1 MAKQILMRLIIV
13 SNRLPVTAVKEHDA
27 ISFKESVGGLTT
39 GLSSYLQSLKN
50 NTIEDTDY
58 LWVGWPGINIPGKK
72 RQEIVSRLEK
82 DFSCHPVFLSGQT
95 IERFY
100 HGFCNKTLW
109 PLFHYFPVLTSYDE
123 MLWENYKQVN
133 EIFCETLSKIL
144 KPGDVL
150 WIHDYHLM
158 LLPGMIRQRYPDLP
172 IGFFLHIPF
181 PSFELFRILPGD
193 WRKEILEGLL
203 GSNLIGFHTYDYT
216 QHFLRCVLR
225 ILGLENNL
233 GQIIFSGRLIRAETF
248 PMGVNFRKFHES
260 GQKKD
265 VQKEIEVF
273 KGAFKDRKTILSV
286 DRLDYT
292 KGIAKRLQGYEEF
305 LNRYP
310 SWRGRVILILIVVP
324 SRIKI
329 EHYQGMKRQIDETV
343 GAINGKLGSLD
354 WTPVAYSYRYM
365 PESQL
370 MALYNICDVA
380 LITPLRDGMNLVAK
394 EFVSSKSDPKGVL
407 ILSEMAGASK
417 EAGEAVIIN
426 PNNINE
432 IANALKEALEMP
444 EEEQIRRNQIMQIR
458 LKRYDVF
465 HWAEEFIQSI
475 KSVIQEQESLE
486 IKLLGDE
493 QRQKIIEAFKN
504 ADHRLILS
512 DYDGTLVAF
521 AEHPLLAKPDKRL
534 RDLLRHITGDLKND
548 FVLIS
553 GRTRDTLQKWFG
565 DYRMGLV
572 AEHGVWIKN
581 KTGDWKN
588 PKCLNKDWMAKIQPI
603 LDVYTDRIPGSFVE
617 VKEFS
622 LVWHFRKADP
632 EIASRKAKELM
643 DNLVNF
649 TANIDVQILPGNK
662 VIEVRNAG
670 INKGDAIRSFI
681 GKEKY
686 DFILALGDDLTDED
700 MFRSLPKSAYSLKVG
715 LNQSLARFNIQDHTS
730 ALDLLEAFA
739 T

>member
-1 MAKQILMRLIIV
+1 
-13 SNRLPVTAVKEHDA
+13 
-27 ISFKESVGGLTT
+27 
-39 GLSSYLQSLKN
+39 
-50 NTIEDTDY
+50 
-58 LWVGWPGINIPGKK
+58 
-72 RQEIVSRLEK
+72 
-82 DFSCHPVFLSGQT
+82 
-95 IERFY
+95 
-100 HGFCNKTLW
+100 
-109 PLFHYFPVLTSYDE
+109 
-123 MLWENYKQVN
+123 
-133 EIFCETLSKIL
+133 
-144 KPGDVL
+144 
-150 WIHDYHLM
+150 M

-181 PSFELFRILPGD
+181 PSFELFRILPRD

-216 QHFLRCVLR
+216 QYFLRCVLR

-233 GQIIFSGRLIRAETF
+233 GQIIFSGRLIRAGTF

-260 GQKKD
+260 GQKND
-265 VQKEIEVF
+265 VKTEIEVF
-273 KGAFKDRKTILSV
+273 KGDFKNRKTILSV

-343 GAINGKLGSLD
+343 GAINGKFGGPS
-354 WTPVAYSYRYM
+354 WTPVVYSYRYI
-365 PESQL
+365 PEAQL

-465 HWAEEFIQSI
+465 HWAEEFVQSI
-475 KSVIQEQESLE
+475 KSVIQEQKSLD
-486 IKLLGDE
+486 IKLLGEE
-493 QRQKIIEAFKN
+493 QRQKIKEAFKN
-504 ADHRLILS
+504 ANHRLILS

-521 AEHPLLAKPDKRL
+521 AEHPLLAKPDQRL
-534 RDLLRHITGDLKND
+534 RDLLNHITGDPKND

-565 DYRMGLV
+565 DYRMYFV

-581 KTGDWKN
+581 KTNEWKN
-588 PKCLNKDWMAKIQPI
+588 PKCLNKDWMVKIKPI

-617 VKEFS
+617 EKEFS
-622 LVWHFRKADP
+622 LVWHFRKADQ

-643 DNLVNF
+643 DDLVNF
-649 TANIDVQILPGNK
+649 TANIDIQILPGNK

-670 INKGDAIRSFI
+670 INKGDAIRSFL
-681 GKEKY
+681 GKENY

-700 MFRSLPKSAYSLKVG
+700 MFRVLPKSAYSLKVG
-715 LNQSLARFNIQDHTS
+715 LSQSLARFNIRDHTS
-730 ALDLLEAFA
+730 AIDLLEALA

>member
-1 MAKQILMRLIIV
+1 MRLIIV

-39 GLSSYLQSLKN
+39 GLSSYLESLKN
-50 NTIEDTDY
+50 STIEDTDY
-58 LWVGWPGINIPGKK
+58 LWVGWPGINIPAKK
-72 RQEIVSRLEK
+72 KQEIVSRLEK
-82 DFSCHPVFLSGQT
+82 DFFCHPVFLSGQT
-95 IERFY
+95 IEKFY

-133 EIFCETLSKIL
+133 EIFCEALSKIL
-144 KPGDVL
+144 KPGDIL

-158 LLPGMIRQRYPDLP
+158 LLPGMIRLRYPDLP

-225 ILGLENNL
+225 ILGLESNL
-233 GQIIFSGRLIRAETF
+233 GQLIFRGRLIRAETF

-260 GQKKD
+260 GQKID
-265 VQKEIEVF
+265 VQTEIEVF
-273 KGAFKDRKTILSV
+273 KAAFKDRKTILAV

-329 EHYQGMKRQIDETV
+329 EHYQGMKRQIDEIV
-343 GAINGKLGSLD
+343 GAINGKFGRLD
-354 WTPVAYSYRYM
+354 WTPVVYSYRYM

-394 EFVSSKSDPKGVL
+394 EFVSSKSDQKGVL

-465 HWAEEFIQSI
+465 HWAEDFVQSI
-475 KSVIQEQESLE
+475 KSVIQEQKSLE
-486 IKLLGDE
+486 IKLLGED
-493 QRQKIIEAFKN
+493 QKQKMIEAFKN

-512 DYDGTLVAF
+512 DYDGTLVPF
-521 AEHPLLAKPDKRL
+521 AEHPRLAKPDKRL
-534 RDLLRHITGDLKND
+534 LNLLKRVTCDPKNE
-548 FVLIS
+548 FVMIS
-553 GRTRDTLQKWFG
+553 GRSKDTLQEWLG
-565 DYRMGLV
+565 DFRMDFV

-581 KTGDWKN
+581 NAGEWKN
-588 PKCLNKDWMAKIQPI
+588 LKSLKKDWMAKIQPI

-617 VKEFS
+617 EKEFS

-632 EIASRKAKELM
+632 EIASLKAKELM
-643 DNLVNF
+643 DDLVNF
-649 TANIDVQILPGNK
+649 TANIDVQVLPGNK

-670 INKGDAIRSFI
+670 ISKGDAIQSFL

-700 MFRSLPKSAYSLKVG
+700 MFRSLPKSAYSIKVG
-715 LNQSLARFNIQDHTS
+715 LNQSLARFNIKDHIS
-730 ALDLLEAFA
+730 ALDLLEALA